1 MSNRELKFV
10 FTYNDIARIKGVSS
24 HSVTNAVYR
33 GDLNPNDLSSITRYV
48 YSDAI
53 KDLKQTLIFWKK
65 KAKGL
70 ETSDHHPKPT

>member
-1 MSNRELKFV
+1 MSNRPREFI
-10 FTYNDIARIKGVSS
+10 FTYKDIARIKGVSS

-48 YSDAI
+48 YGDVI

-65 KAKGL
+65 KCKEGGG
-70 ETSDHHPKPT
+70 